1 MPKVKKGRINV
12 RIDMTPLVD
21 VAFLLLTFFM
31 MTTQFHPAEQ
41 VKIEVPSSHSAIK
54 LPDSN
59 VMTIYVDTLG
69 QIFMGVDSQ
78 NLMAKLFG
86 EQARLKREV
95 QVNLQNLG
103 DLLIQAR
110 ISNPQLRTVIKGDKD
125 ADYGVISDVMN
136 LLQKTQ
142 ITRFAMI
149 TNFKR

>member
-1 MPKVKKGRINV
+1 MPKGKKNRVPV
-12 RIDMTPLVD
+12 RVDMTPMVD

-31 MTTQFHPAEQ
+31 MTTQFTPPEQ
-41 VKIEVPSSHSAIK
+41 VKIEVPTSHSAIK

-59 VMTIYVDTLG
+59 VLTIYIDKQG
-69 QIFMGVDSQ
+69 EIFMGVDSQ

-86 EQARLKREV
+86 EQAKLKREV

-110 ISNPQLRTVIKGDKD
+110 ISNPRLRTVIKGDKD
-125 ADYGVISDVMN
+125 ADYGVVSDVMG

-142 ITRFAMI
+142 ITRFAMV
-149 TNFKR
+149 TNSEN

>member
-69 QIFMGVDSQ
+69 QIYMGVDSQ

-86 EQARLKREV
+86 EQAKLKREV
-95 QVNLQNLG
+95 QVNFSQ
-103 DLLIQAR
+103 
-110 ISNPQLRTVIKGDKD
+110 V
-125 ADYGVISDVMN
+125 
-136 LLQKTQ
+136 
-142 ITRFAMI
+142 
-149 TNFKR
+149 

>member
-41 VKIEVPSSHSAIK
+41 VKIVVPTSHSAIK

-59 VMTIYVDTLG
+59 VMTVYVDTLG

-86 EQARLKREV
+86 EQAKLKPEV

-110 ISNPQLRTVIKGDKD
+110 ISNPQLRTVIKADKN

-136 LLQKTQ
+136 LLQKTE
-142 ITRFAMI
+142 ITRFAVV
-149 TNFKR
+149 TNFEK